1 MFDGHTF
8 QRRDALSPSPIAG
21 GARPAPLKLRSM
33 PAEEAQLRA
42 RVGLGLQAAVPHL
55 GAETRLTVQQPQAP
69 VGRLAGWGDLLTL
82 GLTGPHGTL
91 LLQDGRGWLRA
102 LTGID
107 LTGEEDGETQ
117 RWLLDCASALLP
129 ASWMPVFQRVIP
141 FAGGGDDSVVAHELP
156 MELRSRDHVMTT
168 QARASFGTWQAWWT
182 CEFEEMRDLRVWPT
196 ERMAVSETI
205 IAAEHQLPLGKLR
218 RLRPGALIVPSRCAF
233 NADGIGHWRLG
244 RQRCR
249 VRCLYDHLEI
259 ESVETIDD
267 GLLHAQTGAVGTG
280 AQDLSM
286 PGSTADARHA
296 GDGGLGEMG
305 EMGDV
310 GAMIDHGLPYAP
322 DGLDSVMLNMQFEV
336 GTVSL
341 SVAEAGHLAPGTV
354 LNLQRPCGRTQ
365 VLIRVG
371 QAQMGVGELVD
382 VNGQLGV
389 QIVNWTPA

>member
-1 MFDGHTF
+1 MFEGRTFHQRDGLASSSVSG
-8 QRRDALSPSPIAG
+8 R
-21 GARPAPLKLRSM
+21 ARPAPLKLRSM

-42 RVGLGLQAAVPHL
+42 QVGLGLQTSLPQL
-55 GAETRLTVQQPQAP
+55 GGDTRLSIRQPQATA
-69 VGRLAGWGDLLTL
+69 GRLAGWGDLLTL

-91 LLQDGRGWLRA
+91 LLQDGRAWLRA

-107 LTGEEDGETQ
+107 LSGEDEGPSQ

-156 MELRSRDHVMTT
+156 MELRSVDHVMTT
-168 QARASFGTWQAWWT
+168 QARAGIGTWRAWWT
-182 CEFEEMRDLRVWPT
+182 CEFEQMRDLRAWPT

-218 RLRPGALIVPSRCAF
+218 RLRPGALIIPSRCAF

-244 RQRCR
+244 RHRCR

-267 GLLHAQTGAVGTG
+267 GLLQSPTSTTAATAH
-280 AQDLSM
+280 DLTM
-286 PGSTADARHA
+286 PGVAAEAPNAR
-296 GDGGLGEMG
+296 D
-305 EMGDV
+305 GDV
-310 GAMIDHGLPYAP
+310 GTVVDPGLPHAP

-336 GTVSL
+336 GSVSL
-341 SVAEAGHLAPGTV
+341 SVAQAGHLAPGTV

-389 QIVNWTPA
+389 QIVNWTPT